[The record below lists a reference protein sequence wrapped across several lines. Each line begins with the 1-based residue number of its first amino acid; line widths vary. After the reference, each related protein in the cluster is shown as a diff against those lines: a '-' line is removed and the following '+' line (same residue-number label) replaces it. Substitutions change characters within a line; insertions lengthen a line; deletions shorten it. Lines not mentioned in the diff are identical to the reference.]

1 MKKHLLL
8 GLFGVALS
16 QLVLAQG
23 LDGQYTRPALT
34 THGRVSAAEAKIE
47 SVMNRF
53 RINSPIAGERLTAV
67 PAQKVLRGRL
77 GHPPVA
83 TSGYGELELHK
94 VRRIDSDMARITLD
108 VTSDWGDGSGYQL
121 LLDPDCIIYF
131 LTESG
136 HINQIYDEADYKI
149 PENAE
154 NMANFLIA
162 GQSGSVDIPGG
173 EYDFLLF
180 NPTPTSNQVYLPGG
194 QSEGDDVRFVAGY
207 EYVFTITH
215 TWDSDNC
222 AVTCDTPSDL
232 AVTAVSSPA
241 SGLDLGSAEDV
252 TITVANVGETD
263 VTQFE
268 ASYTINGGA
277 AVTESV
283 NVSVP
288 AGGSVD
294 YTFTAKADL
303 SAPGIYTIKAGADAP
318 DDAMTLNNSYTAEI
332 MHISPLSPP
341 YNCTFEDEDD
351 VYEWDIIDANGDGYT
366 WDIMSYGEGI
376 GFATLYYNSVLPS
389 DDYIIMRS
397 PIALTE
403 GDAHI
408 EVVYNGMAEGYTEK
422 MALLW
427 GDTPD
432 VGSMSV
438 LHRFEGFTATDEG
451 YTTPVTFTVPAT
463 GNYYFAFHGYSDA
476 DEAGV
481 LLNEITIDEG
491 AYSGTPD
498 LSIDRLVLPLSSCS
512 LGDGETVGVT
522 LTNVGTGGISAFTLS
537 CEVNGEAMASETF
550 DTAIGIG
557 ETVVVE
563 FDAKADFSAE
573 DVYTVVVT
581 ATDVVPDDGQG
592 DEVETGNNT
601 ATGTVT
607 HFVPVDVPLVAS
619 FDDEEQRGWWTS
631 DGSWNYDDMYAAY
644 ACTGTGPLLSR
655 GINLTGGKAYTI
667 DFNYMAG
674 QNFFFQTYD
683 QYDIVCGLDGTDP
696 QTWDVVYNSADE
708 YTDGL
713 FADRSVS
720 FSVSADGVYSVAF
733 RQANPVGT
741 FLITRVSI
749 TEAADYDISVAI
761 ASTLPTMLP
770 EEQLADM
777 TLDVTVS
784 NRGSESASGTVTLSI
799 DGTEAGTAAFAALAG
814 AESTVVSVPVAAG
827 AMVSGTMR
835 FEVNAVID
843 GHDDGN
849 PSDNTVAA
857 DVSLLLTDDLL
868 AYDSVEDD
876 IIDTYTNSA
885 IGLQSGYIVVGV
897 PVRINVATWLKGFRL
912 GWGDA
917 DAKPFDMLVF
927 AYDPSAAPVGD
938 GAIPVGELLLSA
950 SADKQSGTSVTT
962 YTLDEALR
970 LEPGDYMLG
979 VGYEGYGLAVDRVAP
994 GRLYAVSEESGL
1006 GWVAYDQASAG
1017 FGTAAL
1023 RAVIDSNLSGIDE
1036 AGMDGGDV
1044 TVTVDGGMLTVMSAA
1059 GVMTRVDVCAMS
1071 GVTVCSSHAGGTVFS
1086 CDVSSL
1092 PAGVYVVRIET
1103 DGGVVTRK
1111 IAVR

>member
-34 THGRVSAAEAKIE
+34 THGRVSAAEARIE

-303 SAPGIYTIKAGADAP
+303 SAPGIYTIKGGADAP
-318 DDAMTLNNSYTAEI
+318 DDAMTLNNSYTAEV

-481 LLNEITIDEG
+481 LLNEITSRSHVRSM
-491 AYSGTPD
+491 AK
-498 LSIDRLVLPLSSCS
+498 RWQARH
-512 LGDGETVGVT
+512 
-522 LTNVGTGGISAFTLS
+522 LT
-537 CEVNGEAMASETF
+537 
-550 DTAIGIG
+550 
-557 ETVVVE
+557 
-563 FDAKADFSAE
+563 
-573 DVYTVVVT
+573 
-581 ATDVVPDDGQG
+581 
-592 DEVETGNNT
+592 
-601 ATGTVT
+601 
-607 HFVPVDVPLVAS
+607 
-619 FDDEEQRGWWTS
+619 
-631 DGSWNYDDMYAAY
+631 
-644 ACTGTGPLLSR
+644 
-655 GINLTGGKAYTI
+655 
-667 DFNYMAG
+667 
-674 QNFFFQTYD
+674 
-683 QYDIVCGLDGTDP
+683 
-696 QTWDVVYNSADE
+696 
-708 YTDGL
+708 
-713 FADRSVS
+713 
-720 FSVSADGVYSVAF
+720 
-733 RQANPVGT
+733 RQ
-741 FLITRVSI
+741 
-749 TEAADYDISVAI
+749 
-761 ASTLPTMLP
+761 
-770 EEQLADM
+770 
-777 TLDVTVS
+777 
-784 NRGSESASGTVTLSI
+784 
-799 DGTEAGTAAFAALAG
+799 
-814 AESTVVSVPVAAG
+814 
-827 AMVSGTMR
+827 
-835 FEVNAVID
+835 
-843 GHDDGN
+843 
-849 PSDNTVAA
+849 
-857 DVSLLLTDDLL
+857 
-868 AYDSVEDD
+868 
-876 IIDTYTNSA
+876 
-885 IGLQSGYIVVGV
+885 
-897 PVRINVATWLKGFRL
+897 
-912 GWGDA
+912 
-917 DAKPFDMLVF
+917 
-927 AYDPSAAPVGD
+927 
-938 GAIPVGELLLSA
+938 
-950 SADKQSGTSVTT
+950 
-962 YTLDEALR
+962 
-970 LEPGDYMLG
+970 
-979 VGYEGYGLAVDRVAP
+979 
-994 GRLYAVSEESGL
+994 
-1006 GWVAYDQASAG
+1006 
-1017 FGTAAL
+1017 
-1023 RAVIDSNLSGIDE
+1023 
-1036 AGMDGGDV
+1036 
-1044 TVTVDGGMLTVMSAA
+1044 
-1059 GVMTRVDVCAMS
+1059 
-1071 GVTVCSSHAGGTVFS
+1071 
-1086 CDVSSL
+1086 
-1092 PAGVYVVRIET
+1092 
-1103 DGGVVTRK
+1103 
-1111 IAVR
+1111 